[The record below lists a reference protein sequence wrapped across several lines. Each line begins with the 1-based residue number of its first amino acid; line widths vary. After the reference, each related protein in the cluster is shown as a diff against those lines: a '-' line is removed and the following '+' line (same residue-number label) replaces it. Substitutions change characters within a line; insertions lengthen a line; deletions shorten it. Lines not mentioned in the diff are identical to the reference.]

1 MEIKCARK
9 DKKEMRFEFA
19 READFL
25 VFVTESQRSF
35 KRQFDNEEHLC
46 GICKRHL
53 LGEKFFFLSGCEHY
67 FCFECMQELVEFKIK
82 NGEVSQIT
90 CAEDKCRKSLNDHDI
105 KRMGLSDEL
114 VKKYEKFSL
123 EHAISQMDDIG
134 WCPMPGCKSL
144 ANLEKSENTGR
155 C

>member
-1 MEIKCARK
+1 
-9 DKKEMRFEFA
+9 
-19 READFL
+19 
-25 VFVTESQRSF
+25 
-35 KRQFDNEEHLC
+35 
-46 GICKRHL
+46 
-53 LGEKFFFLSGCEHY
+53 
-67 FCFECMQELVEFKIK
+67 MQELVDLKIK
-82 NGEVSQIT
+82 NGGVSQIT
-90 CAEDKCRKSLNDHDI
+90 CVEDKCRKSLNDHDI

-134 WCPMPGCKSL
+134 WCPMPGCNSL